1 MKKFK
6 IPVTWEVYGTIEIEA
21 DSLEEAIQKFD
32 DIEINEK
39 ADDIIEKN
47 ERIIVSKRDSEIF
60 FNALMNPKEP
70 NQNLKDAYEVAI
82 REYYMQ

>member
-32 DIEINEK
+32 DIEINGEGY
-39 ADDIIEKN
+39 DLPLENYYVDG
-47 ERIIVSKRDSEIF
+47 S
-60 FNALMNPKEP
+60 FNREE
-70 NQNLKDAYEVAI
+70 DEEAI
-82 REYYMQ
+82 REYHMQ

>member
-32 DIEINEK
+32 NIEINGEGY
-39 ADDIIEKN
+39 DLPLETIEQ
-47 ERIIVSKRDSEIF
+47 ITITDTT
-60 FNALMNPKEP
+60 L
-70 NQNLKDAYEVAI
+70 I
-82 REYYMQ
+82 R

>member
-32 DIEINEK
+32 DVEINGEGH
-39 ADDIIEKN
+39 
-47 ERIIVSKRDSEIF
+47 
-60 FNALMNPKEP
+60 
-70 NQNLKDAYEVAI
+70 NLPLENCYIDGSFYREEDEEVI